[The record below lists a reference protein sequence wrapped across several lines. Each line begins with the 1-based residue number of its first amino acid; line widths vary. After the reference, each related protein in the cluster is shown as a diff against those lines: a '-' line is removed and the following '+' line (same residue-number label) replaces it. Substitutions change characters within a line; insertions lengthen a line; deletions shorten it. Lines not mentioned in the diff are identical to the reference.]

1 VVVDAPCH
9 HNSLT
14 GRVPWKYRESERVLA
29 RKWEELL
36 PIHTNLSSI
45 GSWLVDGSAPPDGTG
60 PTEEPVPDPERAQTS
75 PGMAEIVSRLRR
87 EQVALNAELEQARLK
102 VASMQ
107 ASPFWRAREVYAG
120 IRRRLSPK
128 R

>member
-1 VVVDAPCH
+1 
-9 HNSLT
+9 
-14 GRVPWKYRESERVLA
+14 
-29 RKWEELL
+29 
-36 PIHTNLSSI
+36 
-45 GSWLVDGSAPPDGTG
+45 
-60 PTEEPVPDPERAQTS
+60 
-75 PGMAEIVSRLRR
+75 MAEIVARLRR

-107 ASPFWRAREVYAG
+107 ASPFWRAREVYTG